1 MNKRVIL
8 LMSSLTY
15 RAQPFLQ
22 AAQRLGLDVVCGLD
36 MPPPLAEYWQPTL
49 PVDLKMPHKAAQ
61 DIFNFAAHA
70 HVDAI
75 IPLDDSATLTAAL
88 ASELLDLSH
97 NSPEAAYAARNKPRM
112 RELLAKADVP
122 SPKFQVFM
130 VDDDPHTLAQQVAYP
145 CVVKPTMLSGSQG
158 VIRANNPDEFVRA
171 FQRTSR
177 IVRHSGGA
185 DDANNDREHVL
196 VEAFIAGFEVA
207 LEGLMTHGALKPLAL
222 FDKPDPL
229 DGPFFEETLYV
240 TPSRLSQATQ
250 TAIAD
255 CAAQACRAL
264 GLREGPVHAEL
275 RVNDQ
280 GPWVVEVAGRSI
292 GGL

>member
-1 MNKRVIL
+1 
-8 LMSSLTY
+8 MSSLTY
-15 RAQPFLQ
+15 RATPFLK
-22 AAQRLGLDVVCGLD
+22 AAERLGLDVVCGLD

-49 PVDLKMPHKAAQ
+49 PIDLKTPHKAAQ

-70 HVDAI
+70 HVDSI
-75 IPLDDSATLTAAL
+75 ISLDDSATMTAAL

-97 NSPEAAYAARNKPRM
+97 NSPDAAYAARNKTRM
-112 RELLAKADVP
+112 RELLAKAGVP
-122 SPKFQVFM
+122 SPKFQLCTVN
-130 VDDDPHTLAQQVAYP
+130 DDPRELAQRVTYP

-158 VIRANNPDEFVRA
+158 VIRANNADEFVRA

-177 IVRHSGGA
+177 IVRYSGGE

-196 VEAFIAGFEVA
+196 VEEFIAGIEIA
-207 LEGLMTHGALKPLAL
+207 LEGIMTHGQLKPLAL

-229 DGPFFEETLYV
+229 DGPFFEETIYV
-240 TPSRLSQATQ
+240 TPSRLPHTTQA
-250 TAIAD
+250 ALVE
-255 CAAQACRAL
+255 CATQACRAL

-275 RVNDQ
+275 RVNER